1 MGKWW
6 RARSWEQKLGLITLL
21 VTILGSLV
29 VPFYL
34 DQRDGGDAQPA
45 PPATTGAAALPTT
58 TGAPPVTE
66 SSVTDPTVAEAAAPL
81 TPDGKVLRYLSDM
94 DRVEGNSPN
103 RGSFIVNGVPHA
115 HSIAHT
121 QYGSSTATEYDLG
134 RAFETFETTIG
145 LRDDSSA
152 TGSAK
157 FEVFLDGRSTTA
169 RTVAFGRAVDL
180 RVPVTGVLRLR
191 LVVTPLNPESPRIY
205 STWGDARLLGDPS
218 KVPPTT

>member
-6 RARSWEQKLGLITLL
+6 RARSWEQKLGLISLF

-34 DQRDGGDAQPA
+34 AQRGGDAPQA
-45 PPATTGAAALPTT
+45 PPVT
-58 TGAPPVTE
+58 TGAPAQPPTSATAPGATE
-66 SSVTDPTVAEAAAPL
+66 PSPTETTGGAEAAPL
-81 TPDGKVLRYLSDM
+81 TPDGKVVRYLSDM
-94 DRVEGNSPN
+94 ERVEGEHPDE
-103 RGSFIVNGVPHA
+103 GSFTVNGVPHA
-115 HSIAHT
+115 HSIAHL

-152 TGSAK
+152 KGSAK

-169 RTVAFGRAVDL
+169 ETVAFGRAVDL
-180 RVPVTGVLRLR
+180 RVPVTGALRLR
-191 LVVTPLNPESPRIY
+191 LVVTPLNPEFPAIY
-205 STWGDARLLGDPS
+205 STWGDARLLGDPD
-218 KVPPTT
+218 KVPTVT

>member
-6 RARSWEQKLGLITLL
+6 RARSWEQKLGLITLF

-29 VPFYL
+29 IPFYL
-34 DQRDGGDAQPA
+34 DQRGGGAQPA
-45 PPATTGAAALPTT
+45 PPATTSAAALPTT
-58 TGAPPVTE
+58 SAAAPAVTE
-66 SSVTDPTVAEAAAPL
+66 SSVTDTTVAEAAAPL

-94 DRVEGNSPN
+94 DRVEGQSPN
-103 RGSFIVNGVPHA
+103 TGSFIVNGVPHA

-121 QYGSSTATEYDLG
+121 QYGSSTATEYDLS

-169 RTVAFGRAVDL
+169 KTVAFGRAVDL

-191 LVVTPLNPESPRIY
+191 LVVTPLNPEFPRIY
-205 STWGDARLLGDPS
+205 STWGDAGLLGDPS

>member
-6 RARSWEQKLGLITLL
+6 RARSWEQKLGLITLF

-34 DQRDGGDAQPA
+34 DQRDGGGAQPA
-45 PPATTGAAALPTT
+45 PATTAAAALPTST
-58 TGAPPVTE
+58 TAAPVVTE
-66 SSVTDPTVAEAAAPL
+66 SSVTDTTLAEGAGQL

-94 DRVEGNSPN
+94 DRVEGQSPN

-121 QYGSSTATEYDLG
+121 QFGSSTATEYDLG
-134 RAFETFETTIG
+134 RAFETFEATIG

-157 FEVFLDGRSTTA
+157 FEVFLDGRSTEA

-180 RVPVTGVLRLR
+180 KVPVTGVLRLR
-191 LVVTPLNPESPRIY
+191 LVATPLNPEYPRIY
-205 STWGDARLLGDPS
+205 STWGDARLLGDPN